1 MILYI
6 GPGAGF
12 VFGGTFIAVLAALF
26 SGFLSLFLWPIRLI
40 RRTISGARAYRD
52 AKVRRIVYLG
62 LDGFDPKLAERFLE
76 EGKLPNLKKL
86 ADRGT
91 YTRLRTTF
99 PCLSPV
105 AWSCF
110 ATGGNPAKHNIYDF
124 LTRSLKTYAPELS
137 SSRVRP

>member
-12 VFGGTFIAVLAALF
+12 VFGGTFLALIAALF
-26 SGFLSLFLWPIRLI
+26 SGFVSLFLWPIRLI
-40 RRTISGARAYRD
+40 RRTLSGARAYKD
-52 AKVRRIVYLG
+52 AKVKRVIFLG

-76 EGKLPNLKKL
+76 EGKMPNLAKL
-86 ADRGT
+86 KEKGS
-91 YTRLRTTF
+91 YNRLRTTF

-110 ATGGNPAKHNIYDF
+110 TTLRPAVH
-124 LTRSLKTYAPELS
+124 LVHAMLGASMPTAA
-137 SSRVRP
+137 